1 MTIKNLTQIKNT
13 AIALALLAGGLTFA
27 QTCPS
32 TAEGT
37 PVFKNDFGTGTNN
50 SNTTATDPYVVG
62 HTYQALNPL
71 DGFYSVTTSN
81 AQSSTFV
88 MTDLTGNKDAGYTNI
103 AAGSTTGR
111 YLAININ
118 SGGTVNTVI
127 YRVSNLVVVPG
138 QLYRFRIDMAGLCNA
153 CADVPN
159 LQLNIK
165 DNNDNV
171 LATANS
177 GNLGV
182 ANDDVW
188 RRLTLSFTPATTA
201 VKLEIVNLQANGGS
215 GNDVGIDNIVFTPVE
230 CDSDGDGIPNSLDLD
245 DDNDGIVDCIEKG
258 LDPNSTVSTIFK
270 LNGNATEINS
280 KQVRLTQALN
290 NEAGQMWS
298 YGKVDFNKSFTLS
311 YEANFGSSDGGA
323 DGITTVFHN
332 SPAGVDAVGGAG
344 GGIGAIGIQ
353 NGIVLEVDTYDNGPG
368 VGDIPNDHGQIWA
381 SASQS
386 GANLLTTA
394 VDLGNVEDNVWRPVI
409 ITWDFPTKRLSY
421 TVGGILAGA
430 YTFPSNN
437 PITNYFGGVSN
448 VYFGYTASTGGAVN
462 EQSVRYNDF
471 CSQLP
476 LELDTDGDGI
486 PNQLDLDS
494 DNDGCPDAIEGDEN
508 VTLNQLVFAGGNVT
522 SGTGSTAPNKNLCA
536 SSTCVDASG
545 VPNLVNAGGAADIG
559 GDEGQ
564 GIGTS
569 QNSGIQP
576 PGCSTC
582 YKPSV
587 TSGTILNT
595 NAGISALGRAGTN
608 GDNWP
613 MVRKGAWT
621 ALEAKTKGMVINRVA
636 FDNTGN
642 PVGIA
647 SANFV
652 EGMMAYDT
660 TNNCLKVYTTKD
672 NGTTYGWYC
681 MENQTCPD

>member
-1 MTIKNLTQIKNT
+1 MNLTQIKNT
-13 AIALALLAGGLTFA
+13 ALFLILLISSAGFG
-27 QTCPS
+27 QTCPA

-37 PVFKNDFGTGTNN
+37 PVFRNDFGTGN
-50 SNTTATDPYVVG
+50 SNSNSTSADSYVLG
-62 HTYQALNPL
+62 HTYQATNPG
-71 DGFYSVTTSN
+71 DGFYSVTTSS
-81 AQSSTFV
+81 AQTASFV
-88 MTDLTGNKDAGYTNI
+88 MTDLTGGKDAGYTDI
-103 AAGSTTGR
+103 TAGSTTGR

-127 YRVSNLVVVPG
+127 YRVDNLNVVQG
-138 QLYRFRIDMAGLCNA
+138 QLYRFRIDMAGLCNG
-153 CADVPN
+153 CGDIPN
-159 LQLNIK
+159 LQLSIK
-165 DNNDNV
+165 DSNNNT

-177 GNLGV
+177 SNLGM

-188 RRLTLSFTPATTA
+188 RRLNLSFTPSTSI
-201 VKLEIVNLQANGGS
+201 VKLEIVNLQQNGGN

-245 DDNDGIVDCIEKG
+245 DDNDGIEDCIEKG

-270 LNGNATEINS
+270 LNGNATQINS
-280 KQVRLTQALN
+280 KQVRLTPALN
-290 NEAGQMWS
+290 DQAGQMWS
-298 YGKVDFNKSFTLS
+298 YGKVDFNKSFSLS

-323 DGITTVFHN
+323 DGVATVFHN

-344 GGIGAIGIQ
+344 GGIGAVGIQ

-394 VDLGNVEDNVWRPVI
+394 VDLGNVEDNVWRPVV
-409 ITWDFPTKRLSY
+409 ITWDFPTKKLSY
-421 TVGGILAGA
+421 TVGGVLAGA
-430 YTFPSNN
+430 YTFPSSN

-462 EQSVRYNDF
+462 EQSVRYTDF

-508 VTLNQLVFAGGNVT
+508 VTLNQLVLAGGNVT
-522 SGTGSTAPNKNLCA
+522 SGPGSTAPNKNLCA
-536 SSTCVDASG
+536 SASCVNASG
-545 VPNLVNAGGAADIG
+545 VPNLVNSGGAADIG

-569 QNSGIQP
+569 QNNAVQP

-582 YKPSV
+582 YKPSI
-587 TSGTILNT
+587 TSGTTLNT
-595 NAGISALGRAGTN
+595 NVGISALGRAGVN
-608 GDNWP
+608 ADNWP

-621 ALEAKTKGMVINRVA
+621 ALESKTKGMVINRVA
-636 FDNTGN
+636 FNNTGN
-642 PVGIA
+642 PTGI
-647 SANFV
+647 SSSNFV
-652 EGMMAYDT
+652 EGMMLYDT

-672 NGTTYGWYC
+672 NGTTFGWYC

>member
-13 AIALALLAGGLTFA
+13 AIVLMLLASCLGFA
-27 QTCPS
+27 QTCPT

-37 PVFKNDFGTGTNN
+37 PVFSNTFGTG
-50 SNTTATDPYVVG
+50 NTTTTDPYVVN
-62 HTYQALNPL
+62 HTYQATNPA
-71 DGFYSVTTSN
+71 DGSYSVTTSSV
-81 AQSSTFV
+81 QTSSFV
-88 MTDLTGNKDAGYTNI
+88 KTDLTGDKDAGYDNI

-127 YRVSNLVVVPG
+127 YRVGGLSVIPG

-159 LQLNIK
+159 LQLSIK
-165 DNNDNV
+165 DSNDNV

-188 RRLTLSFTPATTA
+188 RRLNLSFTPATTV
-201 VKLEIVNLQANGGS
+201 VKLEIVNLQANGNN

-230 CDSDGDGIPNSLDLD
+230 CDSDGDGIANSLDLD
-245 DDNDGIVDCIEKG
+245 DDNDGIEDCIEKG
-258 LDPNSTVSTIFK
+258 LDANSSVGTIFK
-270 LNGNATEINS
+270 LNGNATQVNA
-280 KQVRLTQALN
+280 KQVRLTPALN
-290 NEAGQMWS
+290 TQAGQMWS

-323 DGITTVFHN
+323 DGIATVFHN
-332 SPAGVDAVGGAG
+332 SPAGVDAVGAAG
-344 GGIGAIGIQ
+344 GGIGALGIQ
-353 NGIVLEVDTYDNGPG
+353 NGIVLEVDTYDNGTS

-394 VDLGNVEDNVWRPVI
+394 VDLGNVEDNVWRTVV

-421 TVGGILAGA
+421 TVGGIVAGTH
-430 YTFPSNN
+430 TFPSSN
-437 PITNYFGGVSN
+437 PITSYFGGVSN
-448 VYFGYTASTGGAVN
+448 VYFGYTASTGGAFN
-462 EQSVRYNDF
+462 EQSVRYTDF

-486 PNQLDLDS
+486 PNHLDLDS
-494 DNDGCPDAIEGDEN
+494 DNDGCPDAIEGDED
-508 VTLNQLVFAGGNVT
+508 VALNQLVFAGGNVT

-536 SSTCVDASG
+536 SSACIDASG

-576 PGCSTC
+576 AGCSTC

-587 TSGTILNT
+587 TSGTTLNT

-642 PVGIA
+642 PTGIA
-647 SANFV
+647 SGNFV
-652 EGMMAYDT
+652 EGMMVYDT
-660 TNNCLKVYTTKD
+660 TNNCLKMYTTKD

-681 MENQTCPD
+681 MANQTCPD

>member
-1 MTIKNLTQIKNT
+1 MIINLTQIKNT
-13 AIALALLAGGLTFA
+13 ATVLMLLAGILGFA

-37 PVFKNDFGTGTNN
+37 PVFKNDFGTGTSN
-50 SNTTATDPYVVG
+50 SNTTTTDPYVVN
-62 HTYQALNPL
+62 HTYQSVTPP
-71 DGFYSVTTSN
+71 DGSYSVTTSS
-81 AQSSTFV
+81 AQGATYV
-88 MTDLTGNKDAGYTNI
+88 ETDLTGGKDAGYNNI
-103 AAGSTTGR
+103 ADGSVTGR

-127 YRVSNLVVVPG
+127 YRVSNLNVVPG
-138 QLYRFRIDMAGLCNA
+138 QLYRFRIDMAGLCNG
-153 CADVPN
+153 CPDVPN
-159 LQLNIK
+159 LQLSIK
-165 DNNDNV
+165 DGNDNV

-188 RRLTLSFTPATTA
+188 RRLNLSFTPTTSI

-230 CDSDGDGIPNSLDLD
+230 CDSDGDGVADSLDID
-245 DDNDGIVDCIEKG
+245 DDNDGI
-258 LDPNSTVSTIFK
+258 LDTVECPNQFFWTGPIAFSSDSKTVTGSINGVGYTFTSSQPVSSTTSVFQH
-270 LNGNATEINS
+270 N
-280 KQVRLTQALN
+280 VFPP
-290 NEAGQMWS
+290 S
-298 YGKVDFNKSFTLS
+298 YGVPNNNPTIRNDAISTNVITFSQPMIDPVLVFASLGGGPTVPVVFDQPIEVLWSTCTGSGCIFVQNSSTQITGKEAYVILKVP
-311 YEANFGSSDGGA
+311 G
-323 DGITTVFHN
+323 VHN
-332 SPAGVDAVGGAG
+332 SISFNYTVA
-344 GGIGAIGIQ
+344 
-353 NGIVLEVDTYDNGPG
+353 ETYVNFVFG
-368 VGDIPNDHGQIWA
+368 
-381 SASQS
+381 ASQTM
-386 GANLLTTA
+386 A
-394 VDLGNVEDNVWRPVI
+394 
-409 ITWDFPTKRLSY
+409 
-421 TVGGILAGA
+421 
-430 YTFPSNN
+430 
-437 PITNYFGGVSN
+437 
-448 VYFGYTASTGGAVN
+448 
-462 EQSVRYNDF
+462 
-471 CSQLP
+471 C
-476 LELDTDGDGI
+476 DTDGDGI
-486 PNQLDLDS
+486 PNRLDLDS

-536 SSTCVDASG
+536 SSACVDASG
-545 VPNLVNAGGAADIG
+545 VPNLVNSGGAADIG

-564 GIGTS
+564 GLGTS
-569 QNSGIQP
+569 QNSAVQP

-587 TSGTILNT
+587 TSGTTLNT
-595 NAGISALGRAGTN
+595 TAGISALGRAGTG

-642 PVGIA
+642 PVGI
-647 SANFV
+647 SSSNFV

>member
-13 AIALALLAGGLTFA
+13 ATVLMLLAGSLGFA

-37 PVFKNDFGTGTNN
+37 PIFSNDFGTG
-50 SNTTATDPYVVG
+50 NTTATDPYVVN
-62 HTYQALNPL
+62 HTYQAVNPG
-71 DGFYSVTTSN
+71 DGFYSVTNSN

-88 MTDLTGNKDAGYTNI
+88 KTDLTGNKDAGYTDI
-103 AAGSTTGR
+103 TAGSTNGR

-127 YRVSNLVVVPG
+127 YRVNNLSVIPG

-159 LQLNIK
+159 LQLTIR
-165 DNNDNV
+165 DSNDNV
-171 LATANS
+171 LAAANS

-188 RRLTLSFTPATTA
+188 RRLNLSFTPATTT

-215 GNDVGIDNIVFTPVE
+215 GNDVGIDNIVLTPVE
-230 CDSDGDGIPNSLDLD
+230 CDSDGDGIANSLDLD
-245 DDNDGIVDCIEKG
+245 DDNDGIEDCIERG
-258 LDPNSTVSTIFK
+258 LDSNSTVGTIFK
-270 LNGNATEINS
+270 LNGNATQVSNQ
-280 KQVRLTQALN
+280 QVRLTPALN
-290 NEAGQMWS
+290 TQAGQMWS
-298 YGKVDFNKSFTLS
+298 YGKVDFSKSFTLS

-323 DGITTVFHN
+323 DGIATVFHN
-332 SPAGVDAVGGAG
+332 SPAGVDAVGAAG
-344 GGIGAIGIQ
+344 GGIGALGIQ
-353 NGIVLEVDTYDNGPG
+353 NGIVLEVDTYDNGTS
-368 VGDIPNDHGQIWA
+368 VGDIANDHGQIWA

-394 VDLGNVEDNVWRPVI
+394 VDLGNVEDNVWRAVV

-430 YTFPSNN
+430 YTFPTSN
-437 PITNYFGGVSN
+437 PITNYFGGTSK

-462 EQSVRYNDF
+462 EQSVRYADF

-536 SSTCVDASG
+536 SSTCVNAVG
-545 VPNLVNAGGAADIG
+545 VPNVINAGGAADIG
-559 GDEGQ
+559 GDQGQ